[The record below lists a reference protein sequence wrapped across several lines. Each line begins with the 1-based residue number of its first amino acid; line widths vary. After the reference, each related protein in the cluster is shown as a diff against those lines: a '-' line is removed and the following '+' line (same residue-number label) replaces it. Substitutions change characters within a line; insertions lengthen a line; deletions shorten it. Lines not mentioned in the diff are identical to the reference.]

1 MLKQDNLEFEA
12 SMDYFI
18 RLCLKKTKITEREGR
33 REEEKEG
40 GRKRESKGRKE
51 KILKYLKVLR
61 RKGT

>member
-1 MLKQDNLEFEA
+1 
-12 SMDYFI
+12 MDYFI